1 MQTACIVTN
10 RYRDADL
17 RYTQQLMHLLC
28 THGIQVYCMEETA
41 QRLHTPALTTDNA
54 QVDMAFVLG
63 GDGTLLNASRIFAKR
78 GVPLV
83 GINLGTLGFL
93 TEVQSDAMQEAI
105 ARIVQGD
112 YTVEERTML
121 QAQLQPS
128 GQEDTAS
135 TITALN
141 EIGLFRRLES
151 GVIRIDVRC
160 NGAFVGNYACDGV
173 MVSTSTGSTGYS
185 LSAGGPI
192 MEPSLDCLL
201 IVPVCAHSLYA
212 RPIVVPGDC
221 EIELIAPRIRGECKV
236 MADDLKHLNI
246 EPGACLRVKRAPY
259 RAQFVRLSAMDFYG
273 QLRMKLAEWNN
284 PEAKE

>member
-17 RYTQQLMHLLC
+17 RYTQQLLQLLRA
-28 THGIQVYCMEETA
+28 HGIEVYCMEETA
-41 QRLHTPALTTDNA
+41 QRLHTPALTVDNA

-78 GVPLV
+78 GIPLV

-93 TEVQSDAMQEAI
+93 TEVQTQAMDEAVS
-105 ARIVQGD
+105 RIISND
-112 YTVEERTML
+112 YTIEERTML
-121 QAQLQPS
+121 QARLQCAEQ
-128 GQEDTAS
+128 GEKMHMV
-135 TITALN
+135 TALN

-151 GVIRIDVRC
+151 GVLRIDVRC

-192 MEPSLDCLL
+192 MDPSLDCLL
-201 IVPVCAHSLYA
+201 IAPVCAHSLYA

-221 EIELIAPRIRGECKV
+221 EIALKAPRLRGECKV

-246 EPGACLRVKRAPY
+246 EPGACLYVKRAPY
-259 RAQFVRLSAMDFYG
+259 IAQFVRLSTMDFYG

>member
-17 RYTQQLMHLLC
+17 RHTQRLLQLLHA
-28 THGIQVYCMEETA
+28 HGIQVYCMEETA
-41 QRLHTPALTTDNA
+41 QRLHTPALTVDNA

-78 GVPLV
+78 GIPLV

-93 TEVQSDAMQEAI
+93 TEVQTDVMDQAI
-105 ARIVQGD
+105 GRIVSGD
-112 YTVEERTML
+112 YTMEERTML
-121 QAQLQPS
+121 QAQLQHTEQS
-128 GQEDTAS
+128 ERAHTV
-135 TITALN
+135 TALN

-192 MEPSLDCLL
+192 MDPLLDCLL

-221 EIELIAPRIRGECKV
+221 EIELTAPRVRGECKV

-246 EPGACLRVKRAPY
+246 EPGARLRIKRAPY
-259 RAQFVRLSAMDFYG
+259 KAQFVRLTSLDFYG

-284 PEAKE
+284 TEAKE